1 MIKPAMKSVD
11 RRGME
16 RRLEALRRRL
26 AAAGAFV
33 RGSVVLMKRRCARP
47 ACRLCRGGGHHPT
60 WVLTVSRGGKTS
72 TVYLGSARLAE
83 ARRLNANYRR
93 FLALVEEIADVN
105 LALLIGHT
113 RGAKGG
119 GDESDSRRA

>member
-1 MIKPAMKSVD
+1 MKSVD
-11 RRGME
+11 RRRME

-26 AAAGAFV
+26 AAAGVFV

-72 TVYLGSARLAE
+72 TAYLGSARLAE
-83 ARRLNANYRR
+83 ARRLSANYRR

-105 LALLIGHT
+105 LALLIGRT
-113 RGAKGG
+113 RCAKGG
-119 GDESDSRRA
+119 SNEPDRRRA

>member
-11 RRGME
+11 RRRME
-16 RRLEALRRRL
+16 RRLETLRRRL
-26 AAAGAFV
+26 GAAWAFV

-47 ACRLCRGGGHHPT
+47 ACRLCRGGGQHPT

-83 ARRLNANYRR
+83 ARRLSANYRR

-105 LALLIGHT
+105 LALLIGRT
-113 RGAKGG
+113 RCAKGDG
-119 GDESDSRRA
+119 NEPDSRRA

>member
-11 RRGME
+11 RRRLE
-16 RRLEALRRRL
+16 RRLETFRRRL
-26 AAAGAFV
+26 GAAGAFV

-72 TVYLGSARLAE
+72 TAYLGSARLAE
-83 ARRLNANYRR
+83 ARRLSANYRR
-93 FLALVEEIADVN
+93 FLALVEEIADMN
-105 LALLIGHT
+105 LALLIGHA
-113 RGAKGG
+113 RCAKGG
-119 GDESDSRRA
+119 SNEPDSRRA